1 MRTWFQSQ
9 FKDGASWENFG
20 EKWQFEHI
28 IPVTYFDFSAE
39 EELRRCWNFINIR
52 VDIID
57 VTKERG
63 VKPDLLV
70 ARNYFKSLYEKTQS
84 AICKELLEKIDQIE
98 KAETLNSSI
107 QEAFI
112 KQNRTYLDEIEGFGS
127 YEFEMLNSGRSLEDV
142 RKESEFLK
150 NFEK

>member
-1 MRTWFQSQ
+1 
-9 FKDGASWENFG
+9 
-20 EKWQFEHI
+20 
-28 IPVTYFDFSAE
+28 
-39 EELRRCWNFINIR
+39 
-52 VDIID
+52 
-57 VTKERG
+57 
-63 VKPDLLV
+63 
-70 ARNYFKSLYEKTQS
+70 
-84 AICKELLEKIDQIE
+84 
-98 KAETLNSSI
+98 LNSSI